1 MIANLKSHRGEAG
14 FTLIEITMTL
24 AALLVIVGALYGIA
38 MGMVTAAKT
47 QDSLIMLR
55 QESRLAM
62 QSIVQNL
69 RMAQAASLQ
78 TSVGGVFTPLDNNP
92 TTNLAYQRVADV
104 DGNGS
109 ALNQD
114 LSLGLTPALWYTL
127 DLNDANGDGQTLTQ
141 LVQLRQDGTVARVL
155 ANHISP
161 VVVRNDF
168 YNTPLGGLVFQ
179 DVGGGTI
186 QVTLIMRHQPDPTG
200 PTMVTRLDE
209 LVSPRN

>member
-1 MIANLKSHRGEAG
+1 MNAKHTLHRGNAG

-24 AALLVIVGALYGIA
+24 AALMIIVGALYGIA

-62 QSIVQNL
+62 QGIVQNI
-69 RMAQAASLQ
+69 RMAQAASMQ
-78 TSVGGVFTPLDNNP
+78 TNTAGAFIPLDGNP
-92 TTNLAYQRVADV
+92 TTNLSYQRVADM
-104 DGNGS
+104 DGNGV

-114 LSLGLTPALWYTL
+114 LSLGLTAPLWFTR

-186 QVTLIMRHQPDPTG
+186 QVTLIMRHQPDPRG

>member
-1 MIANLKSHRGEAG
+1 MNAIAKRHRCEAG
-14 FTLIEITMTL
+14 FTLIEITMVMS
-24 AALLVIVGALYGIA
+24 ALVIVSGALYSIA

-62 QSIVQNL
+62 ASIVQNI
-69 RMAQAASLQ
+69 RMAQGGTLQ
-78 TSVGGVFTPLDNNP
+78 TNGGGGFAPVDNNP
-92 TTNLAYQRVADV
+92 TTNLAFQRVTDL
-104 DGNGS
+104 DGNGT
-109 ALNQD
+109 ALSLD
-114 LSLGLTPALWYTL
+114 LSLGLTPQLWYTR
-127 DLNDANGDGQTLTQ
+127 DLNDANGDGQTATQ

-161 VVVRNDF
+161 VVVTNDF
-168 YNTPLGGLVFQ
+168 YNTPIGGLVFQ

-186 QVTLIMRHQPDPTG
+186 QVSLILRHQPDPRG

>member
-1 MIANLKSHRGEAG
+1 MIANLKSQRGEAG

-78 TSVGGVFTPLDNNP
+78 TNAGGGFVPLDNNP
-92 TTNLAYQRVADV
+92 TTNLSYRRVADM
-104 DGNGS
+104 DGNGN

-114 LSLGLTPALWYTL
+114 LTLGLTPALWYTL
-127 DLNDANGDGQTLTQ
+127 DLNDANGDGQTATQ

>member
-1 MIANLKSHRGEAG
+1 MDAKHNLHRGNAG

-24 AALLVIVGALYGIA
+24 SALLIVVGALYGIA

-62 QSIVQNL
+62 QAIVQNI

-78 TSVGGVFTPLDNNP
+78 TNAGGGFAPLDNNP
-92 TTNLAYQRVADV
+92 TTNLSYRRVADM
-104 DGNGS
+104 DGNGN

-114 LSLGLTPALWYTL
+114 LTLGLTPALWYTL
-127 DLNDANGDGQTLTQ
+127 DLNDANGDGQTATQ

>member
-1 MIANLKSHRGEAG
+1 MNANRKSHRSEAG

-24 AALLVIVGALYGIA
+24 AALLIIVGALYGIA

-78 TSVGGVFTPLDNNP
+78 TNAGGGFAALDNNP
-92 TTNLAYQRVADV
+92 TTNLAYRRVADI
-104 DGNGS
+104 DGNGV
-109 ALNQD
+109 ALSQD
-114 LSLGLTPALWYTL
+114 LSLGLTPTLWYTL
-127 DLNDANGDGQTLTQ
+127 DFNDANGDGQTATQ
-141 LVQLRQDGTVARVL
+141 LIQLRQDGTVARVL

>member
-1 MIANLKSHRGEAG
+1 MIANPKSHRGEAG

-62 QSIVQNL
+62 QTIVQNI
-69 RMAQAASLQ
+69 RMAQASSML
-78 TSVGGVFTPLDNNP
+78 TDVGGAFAPLDGTP
-92 TTNLAYQRVADV
+92 TTTLAFRRVADM
-104 DGNGS
+104 DGNGV

-114 LSLGLTPALWYTL
+114 LSLGLMPYMSFTR
-127 DLNDANGDGQTLTQ
+127 DFNDANGDGQTATQ

-155 ANHISP
+155 ANHVSP

-186 QVTLIMRHQPDPTG
+186 QVTLIMRHQPDPRG

>member
-1 MIANLKSHRGEAG
+1 MIANLKSQRGEAG

-78 TSVGGVFTPLDNNP
+78 TNAGGGFAPLDNNP
-92 TTNLAYQRVADV
+92 TTNLSYRRVADM
-104 DGNGS
+104 DGNGN

-114 LSLGLTPALWYTL
+114 LTLGLTPALWYTL
-127 DLNDANGDGQTLTQ
+127 DLNDANGDGQTATQ

>member
-1 MIANLKSHRGEAG
+1 MNAISKRHSSEAG
-14 FTLIEITMTL
+14 FTLIEITMVL
-24 AALLVIVGALYGIA
+24 SALLIIVGALYGIA

-62 QSIVQNL
+62 SSIVQNI
-69 RMAQAASLQ
+69 RMAQSDTLQ
-78 TSVGGVFTPLDNNP
+78 TNGGGGFAPVDNNP
-92 TTNLAYQRVADV
+92 TTNLAFQRVTDA
-104 DGNGS
+104 DGNGT

-114 LSLGLTPALWYTL
+114 LSVGLTQQLWYTV
-127 DLNDANGDGQTLTQ
+127 DLNDANGDGQTATQ

-161 VVVRNDF
+161 VVITNDF
-168 YNTPLGGLVFQ
+168 YNTPIGGLVFQ

-186 QVTLIMRHQPDPTG
+186 QVTLIMRHQPDPMG
-200 PTMVTRLDE
+200 PIMVTRLDE

>member
-1 MIANLKSHRGEAG
+1 MNERVRTKGNEG
-14 FTLIEITMTL
+14 FTLIEL
-24 AALLVIVGALYGIA
+24 AISTGALVIMLGALYGIA
-38 MGMVTAAKT
+38 MGMVTSAKT
-47 QDSLIMLR
+47 QDALIMLH

-69 RMAQAASLQ
+69 RAAQAPTLQ
-78 TSVGGVFTPLDNNP
+78 TNAGGGFAALGNNP
-92 TTNLAYQRVADV
+92 VTNLQFQRVADI
-104 DGNGS
+104 DGNGT

-114 LSLGLTPALWYTL
+114 LTTGTTQPFWYTL
-127 DLNDANGDGQTLTQ
+127 DLNDANGDGQTFTQ

-161 VVVRNDF
+161 VVGTNDF

-179 DVGGGTI
+179 DVGGGSI
-186 QVTLIMRHQPDPTG
+186 QVTLIMRYQPDPTG

>member
-1 MIANLKSHRGEAG
+1 MNAITKRHSSEGG
-14 FTLIEITMTL
+14 FTLIEITMVL
-24 AALLVIVGALYGIA
+24 GALLVIMGALYSIA

-62 QSIVQNL
+62 ASIIQNI
-69 RMAQAASLQ
+69 RMAQADTLQ
-78 TSVGGVFTPLDNNP
+78 TNGGVGFVPVDNNP
-92 TTNLAYQRVADV
+92 TTNLAFQRVSDV
-104 DGNGS
+104 DGNGT

-114 LSLGLTPALWYTL
+114 LSLGLTQQLWYTL
-127 DLNDANGDGQTLTQ
+127 DFNDANGDGQTATQ
-141 LVQLRQDGTVARVL
+141 LVQIRQDGTVVRVL

-161 VVVRNDF
+161 VVVTNDF
-168 YNTPLGGLVFQ
+168 YNTPIGGLVFQ

-186 QVTLIMRHQPDPTG
+186 QVTLIMRHQPDPRG

>member
-1 MIANLKSHRGEAG
+1 MNATHTSHRGNAG

-24 AALLVIVGALYGIA
+24 AALLIIVGALYGIA

-62 QSIVQNL
+62 QAIVQNI

-78 TSVGGVFTPLDNNP
+78 TNAGGGFAPLDNNP
-92 TTNLAYQRVADV
+92 TTNLSYRRVADM
-104 DGNGS
+104 DGNGN

-114 LSLGLTPALWYTL
+114 LTLGLTPALWYTL
-127 DLNDANGDGQTLTQ
+127 DLNDANGDGQTVTQ

-161 VVVRNDF
+161 VVITNDF
-168 YNTPLGGLVFQ
+168 YNTPIGGLVFQ

-186 QVTLIMRHQPDPTG
+186 QVTLIMRHQPDPMG
-200 PTMVTRLDE
+200 PIMVTRLDE

>member
-1 MIANLKSHRGEAG
+1 MNTNRKSDRGNAG

-24 AALLVIVGALYGIA
+24 SALLIIVGALYGIA

-62 QSIVQNL
+62 QAIVQNI
-69 RMAQAASLQ
+69 RMAQAASMQ
-78 TSVGGVFTPLDNNP
+78 TGAGGVFAPLDNNP
-92 TTNLAYQRVADV
+92 TTNLSYRRVADI
-104 DGNGS
+104 DGNGV

-114 LSLGLTPALWYTL
+114 LSIGLTPALWFTR